1 MHIRNNFKHTIAAS
15 YIGYITQAI
24 VNNFAPLLFVTFHNT
39 YHIPLSQIGLL
50 VTINFCTQIIVD
62 LISAKY
68 IDKIGYRASTIIAHI
83 FAAAGLILLGFLPD
97 LFPNPY
103 LGICIAIVFYA
114 IGGGLTEVVI
124 SPIVEACPTDSN
136 TAAMSLLH
144 SFYCWGSVLVVLVST
159 LLFQLIGIQYWKQIS
174 CMWAIIPIFNIFYFS
189 LVPINTLTEDGE
201 GMSITALVKTK
212 IFWILALLMV
222 CSGASELAMSQWASA
237 LAETGLHVSKT
248 IGDLAGPCFF
258 AILMGTGRVLHA
270 TIGERFSLV
279 HYLGVSAILCI
290 ISYLAVSL
298 SPVPAISLIA
308 CGICGLSVAAMWP
321 GIYSLASMKCPQGG
335 TALFALLAFA
345 GDIGCSS
352 GPTIVGYISTAL
364 QDNLRLGLLSAIVFP
379 VIMLAGLRYCQTKQA
394 ENEPLEY
401 RNKT

>member
-1 MHIRNNFKHTIAAS
+1 MHIHTNFKHTIAAS

-24 VNNFAPLLFVTFHNT
+24 VNNFAPLLFVTFHST
-39 YHIPLSQIGLL
+39 YQIPLSQIGLL

-62 LISAKY
+62 LLSAKY
-68 IDKIGYRASTIIAHI
+68 IDRIGYRASAVLAHI
-83 FAAAGLILLGFLPD
+83 FAAAGLISLGVLPD
-97 LFPNPY
+97 LFPTPY
-103 LGICIAIVFYA
+103 LGICIAVVIYA

-124 SPIVEACPTDSN
+124 SPIVEACPTDSS

-159 LLFQLIGIQYWKQIS
+159 LLFHFVGIQYWKQIA
-174 CMWAIIPIFNIFYFS
+174 CMWAVIPIFNIFYFAV
-189 LVPINTLTEDGE
+189 VPINTLTEEGE
-201 GMSITALVKTK
+201 GMTISALIKTR
-212 IFWILALLMV
+212 IFWILALLMI

-270 TIGERFSLV
+270 TIGERFSLTR
-279 HYLGVSAILCI
+279 YLSISAILCI
-290 ISYLAVSL
+290 ISYLTVSL
-298 SPVPAISLIA
+298 SPIPALSLIG

-321 GIYSLASMKCPQGG
+321 GIYSLASLTCPLGG
-335 TALFALLAFA
+335 TAMFALLAFA

-352 GPTIVGYISTAL
+352 GPTLVGYLSTEF
-364 QDNLRLGLLSAIVFP
+364 QDNIRLGLLASIAFP
-379 VIMLAGLRYCQTKQA
+379 VVMLFGLKLCQTK
-394 ENEPLEY
+394 P
-401 RNKT
+401 TDS

>member
-1 MHIRNNFKHTIAAS
+1 MRIHNNFKHTIAAS

-62 LISAKY
+62 LVSAKY
-68 IDKIGYRASTIIAHI
+68 IDRIGYRASAIIAHI
-83 FAAAGLILLGFLPD
+83 FAAAGLILLGILPD

-103 LGICIAIVFYA
+103 IGICIAIIFYA

-124 SPIVEACPTDSN
+124 SPIVEACPTDSS

-144 SFYCWGSVLVVLVST
+144 SFYCWGSVLVILVST
-159 LLFQLIGIQYWKQIS
+159 LFFHFVGMQYWKQIS
-174 CMWAIIPIFNIFYFS
+174 CMWAIIPIFNIFYFAI
-189 LVPINTLTEDGE
+189 VPINTLTEDGE
-201 GMSITALVKTK
+201 GMSIAELIRTR
-212 IFWILALLMV
+212 IFWVLALLMV

-237 LAETGLHVSKT
+237 LAETGLQVSKT
-248 IGDLAGPCFF
+248 VGDLAGPCFF

-270 TIGERFSLV
+270 TVGERFSLV
-279 HYLGVSAILCI
+279 RYLGISAILCT
-290 ISYLAVSL
+290 ISYLTVSL
-298 SPVPAISLIA
+298 SPFPAISLIA

-321 GIYSLASMKCPQGG
+321 GIYSLASMTCPRGG
-335 TALFALLAFA
+335 TAMFALLAFA

-364 QDNLRLGLLSAIVFP
+364 QDDLRLGMLSALVFP
-379 VIMLAGLRYCQTKQA
+379 IVMLAGLKFCRVKQTIG
-394 ENEPLEY
+394 
-401 RNKT
+401 

>member
-1 MHIRNNFKHTIAAS
+1 MHIHTNFKHTIAAS

-24 VNNFAPLLFVTFHNT
+24 VNNFAPLLFVTFHST

-68 IDKIGYRASTIIAHI
+68 IDQIGYRASAVIAHI
-83 FAAAGLILLGFLPD
+83 FAAAGLISLGVLPD

-103 LGICIAIVFYA
+103 IGICIAVVIYA
-114 IGGGLTEVVI
+114 VGGGLTEVVI
-124 SPIVEACPTDSN
+124 SPIVEACPTDSS

-159 LLFQLIGIQYWKQIS
+159 LLFHFAGIQYWKQIS
-174 CMWAIIPIFNIFYFS
+174 CMWAVIPIFNIFYFS
-189 LVPINTLTEDGE
+189 VVPINNLTEEGE
-201 GMSITALVKTK
+201 GMSIGALIKTR
-212 IFWILALLMV
+212 IFWILALLMI

-270 TIGERFSLV
+270 TIGERFPLTR
-279 HYLGVSAILCI
+279 YLSISAVLCI
-290 ISYLAVSL
+290 ISYLTVSL
-298 SPVPAISLIA
+298 SPIPALSLIG

-321 GIYSLASMKCPQGG
+321 GIYSLASLKCPLGG
-335 TALFALLAFA
+335 TAMFALLAFA

-352 GPTIVGYISTAL
+352 GPTLVGYLSTEF
-364 QDNLRLGLLSAIVFP
+364 QDNIRLGMLASIAFP
-379 VIMLAGLRYCQTKQA
+379 VVMLAGLKLCQTKQTD
-394 ENEPLEY
+394 P
-401 RNKT
+401 

>member
-1 MHIRNNFKHTIAAS
+1 MRIHNNFKHTIAAS

-62 LISAKY
+62 LVSAKY
-68 IDKIGYRASTIIAHI
+68 IDRIGYRASAIIAHI
-83 FAAAGLILLGFLPD
+83 FAAAGLILLGILPD

-103 LGICIAIVFYA
+103 IGICIAIIFYA

-124 SPIVEACPTDSN
+124 SPIVEACPTDSS

-144 SFYCWGSVLVVLVST
+144 SFYCWGSVLVILVST
-159 LLFQLIGIQYWKQIS
+159 LFFHFVGMQYWKQIS
-174 CMWAIIPIFNIFYFS
+174 CMWAIIPLFNIFYFAI
-189 LVPINTLTEDGE
+189 VPINTLTEDGE
-201 GMSITALVKTK
+201 GMSIAELIRTR
-212 IFWILALLMV
+212 IFWVLALLMV

-237 LAETGLHVSKT
+237 LAETGLQVSKT
-248 IGDLAGPCFF
+248 VGDLAGPCFF

-270 TIGERFSLV
+270 TVEERFSLV
-279 HYLGVSAILCI
+279 RYLGISAILCT
-290 ISYLAVSL
+290 ISYLTVSL

-321 GIYSLASMKCPQGG
+321 GIYSLASMTCPRGG
-335 TALFALLAFA
+335 TAMFALLAFA

-364 QDNLRLGLLSAIVFP
+364 QDDLRLGMLSALVFP
-379 VIMLAGLRYCQTKQA
+379 IVMLAGLKFCRKYYKFRSKRQ
-394 ENEPLEY
+394 N
-401 RNKT
+401 

>member
-1 MHIRNNFKHTIAAS
+1 MRIHNNFKHTIAAS

-62 LISAKY
+62 LVSAKY
-68 IDKIGYRASTIIAHI
+68 IDRIGYRASAIIAHI
-83 FAAAGLILLGFLPD
+83 FAAAGLILLGILPD

-103 LGICIAIVFYA
+103 IGICIAIIFYA

-124 SPIVEACPTDSN
+124 SPIVEACPTDSS

-144 SFYCWGSVLVVLVST
+144 SFYCWGSVLVILVST
-159 LLFQLIGIQYWKQIS
+159 LFFHFVGMQYWKQIS
-174 CMWAIIPIFNIFYFS
+174 CMWAIIPLFNIFYFAI
-189 LVPINTLTEDGE
+189 VPINTLTEDGE
-201 GMSITALVKTK
+201 GMSIAELIRTR
-212 IFWILALLMV
+212 IFWVLALLMV

-237 LAETGLHVSKT
+237 LAETGLQVSKT
-248 IGDLAGPCFF
+248 VGDLAGPCFF

-279 HYLGVSAILCI
+279 RYLGISAILCT
-290 ISYLAVSL
+290 ISYLTVSL

-321 GIYSLASMKCPQGG
+321 GIYSLASMTCPRGG
-335 TALFALLAFA
+335 TAMFALLAFA

-364 QDNLRLGLLSAIVFP
+364 QDDLRLGMLSALVFP
-379 VIMLAGLRYCQTKQA
+379 IVMLAGLKFCRKYYKFRSKRQ
-394 ENEPLEY
+394 N
-401 RNKT
+401 

>member
-1 MHIRNNFKHTIAAS
+1 MSIHNNFRHTIAAS

-62 LISAKY
+62 LLSAKY
-68 IDKIGYRASTIIAHI
+68 IDRIGYRAAAIIAHI
-83 FAAAGLILLGFLPD
+83 FAAIGLILLGVLPGV
-97 LFPNPY
+97 FSQPY
-103 LGICIAIVFYA
+103 IGICIAIVIYA

-124 SPIVEACPTDSN
+124 SPIVEACPTDSS

-159 LLFQLIGIQYWKQIS
+159 LLFHSIGIQYWKQIS
-174 CMWAIIPIFNIFYFS
+174 CMWALIPIFNIFYFAV
-189 LVPINTLTEDGE
+189 VPVGTLTEEGE
-201 GMSITALVKTK
+201 GMSITDLIKTR
-212 IFWILALLMV
+212 IFWILAMLMV

-237 LAETGLHVSKT
+237 LAETGLHVSKS

-258 AILMGTGRVLHA
+258 AILMGSGRVLHA
-270 TIGERFSLV
+270 NLGERYSLTR
-279 HYLGVSAILCI
+279 YLSLCAVVCI
-290 ISYLAVSL
+290 ISYLMVSL
-298 SPVPAISLIA
+298 SPFPALSLIG

-321 GIYSLASMKCPQGG
+321 GVYSLSAGKCPKGG
-335 TALFALLAFA
+335 TAMFALLAFA

-364 QDNLRLGLLSAIVFP
+364 QDNLRLGLLSVIIFP
-379 VIMLAGLRYCQTKQA
+379 VLMLIGLRICQKH
-394 ENEPLEY
+394 ES
-401 RNKT
+401 

>member
-1 MHIRNNFKHTIAAS
+1 MRIHNNFKHTIAAS

-62 LISAKY
+62 LVSAKY
-68 IDKIGYRASTIIAHI
+68 IDRIGYRASAIIAHI
-83 FAAAGLILLGFLPD
+83 FAAAGLILLGILPD

-103 LGICIAIVFYA
+103 IGICIAIIFYA

-124 SPIVEACPTDSN
+124 SPIVEACPTDSS

-144 SFYCWGSVLVVLVST
+144 SFYCWGSVLVILVST
-159 LLFQLIGIQYWKQIS
+159 LFFHFVGMQYWKQIS
-174 CMWAIIPIFNIFYFS
+174 CMWAIIPLFNIFYFAI
-189 LVPINTLTEDGE
+189 VPINTLTEDGE
-201 GMSITALVKTK
+201 GMSIAELIRTR
-212 IFWILALLMV
+212 IFWVLALLMV

-237 LAETGLHVSKT
+237 LAETGLQVSKT
-248 IGDLAGPCFF
+248 VGDLAGPCFF

-270 TIGERFSLV
+270 TVGERFSLV
-279 HYLGVSAILCI
+279 RYLGISAILCT
-290 ISYLAVSL
+290 ISYLTVSL

-321 GIYSLASMKCPQGG
+321 GIYSLASMTCPRGG
-335 TALFALLAFA
+335 TAMFALLAFA

-364 QDNLRLGLLSAIVFP
+364 QDDLRLGMLSALVFP
-379 VIMLAGLRYCQTKQA
+379 IVMLAGLKFCRKYYKFRSKRQ
-394 ENEPLEY
+394 N
-401 RNKT
+401 

>member
-1 MHIRNNFKHTIAAS
+1 MHIHTNFKHTIAAS

-24 VNNFAPLLFVTFHNT
+24 VNNFAPLLFVMFHST

-62 LISAKY
+62 LLSAKY
-68 IDKIGYRASTIIAHI
+68 IDQIGYRASAVIAHI
-83 FAAAGLILLGFLPD
+83 FAAAGLISLGVLPD

-103 LGICIAIVFYA
+103 IGICIAVVIYA
-114 IGGGLTEVVI
+114 VGGGLTEVVI
-124 SPIVEACPTDSN
+124 SPIVEACPTDSS

-159 LLFQLIGIQYWKQIS
+159 LLFHFAGIQYWKQIS
-174 CMWAIIPIFNIFYFS
+174 CIWAVIPIFNIFYFS
-189 LVPINTLTEDGE
+189 VVPISNLTEEGK
-201 GMSITALVKTK
+201 GMSIGALIKTR
-212 IFWILALLMV
+212 IFWILALLMI

-270 TIGERFSLV
+270 TIGERFPLTR
-279 HYLGVSAILCI
+279 YLSISAILCI
-290 ISYLAVSL
+290 ISYLTVSL
-298 SPVPAISLIA
+298 SPIPALSLIG

-321 GIYSLASMKCPQGG
+321 GIYSLASLKCPLGG
-335 TALFALLAFA
+335 TAMFALLAFA

-352 GPTIVGYISTAL
+352 GPTLVGYLSTEF
-364 QDNLRLGLLSAIVFP
+364 QDNIRLGMLASIAFP
-379 VIMLAGLRYCQTKQA
+379 VVMLAGLKLCQTKQ
-394 ENEPLEY
+394 
-401 RNKT
+401 TDT

>member
-1 MHIRNNFKHTIAAS
+1 MHIHNNYKHTIAAS

-50 VTINFCTQIIVD
+50 VTINFCIQIIVD
-62 LISAKY
+62 LASAKY
-68 IDKIGYRASTIIAHI
+68 IDRIGYRASAIIAHI
-83 FAAAGLILLGFLPD
+83 FAAAGLILLGILPD
-97 LFPNPY
+97 LFSNPY
-103 LGICIAIVFYA
+103 IGICIAIVLYA

-124 SPIVEACPTDSN
+124 SPIVEACPTDSSS
-136 TAAMSLLH
+136 AAMSLLH

-159 LLFQLIGIQYWKQIS
+159 LLFRFLGIQFWKQVSI
-174 CMWAIIPIFNIFYFS
+174 MWSIIPILNIFYFAV
-189 LVPINTLTEDGE
+189 VPINTLTEDGD
-201 GMSITALVKTK
+201 GMSIMELIRTK
-212 IFWILALLMV
+212 LIWILALLMV

-237 LAETGLHVSKT
+237 LAETGLQVSKT
-248 IGDLAGPCFF
+248 VGDLAGPCFF

-270 TIGERFSLV
+270 TVGERFSLV
-279 HYLGVSAILCI
+279 HYLSASAVLCI
-290 ISYLAVSL
+290 ISYLTVSL
-298 SPVPAISLIA
+298 SPVPAVSLIA

-321 GIYSLASMKCPQGG
+321 GIYSLASMKCPKGG
-335 TALFALLAFA
+335 TAMFALLAFA

-379 VIMLAGLRYCQTKQA
+379 VVMLVGLRFCRTK
-394 ENEPLEY
+394 P
-401 RNKT
+401 

>member
-1 MHIRNNFKHTIAAS
+1 MHIHTNFKHTIAAS

-24 VNNFAPLLFVTFHNT
+24 VNNFAPLLFVTFHST
-39 YHIPLSQIGLL
+39 YQIPLSQIGLL

-62 LISAKY
+62 LLSAKY
-68 IDKIGYRASTIIAHI
+68 IDRIGYRASAVLAHI
-83 FAAAGLILLGFLPD
+83 FAAAGLIFLGVLPD
-97 LFPNPY
+97 LFPTPY
-103 LGICIAIVFYA
+103 LGICIAVVIYA

-124 SPIVEACPTDSN
+124 SPIVEACPTDSS

-159 LLFQLIGIQYWKQIS
+159 LLFHFVGIQYWKQIA
-174 CMWAIIPIFNIFYFS
+174 CMWAVIPIFNIFYFAV
-189 LVPINTLTEDGE
+189 VPINTLTEEGE
-201 GMSITALVKTK
+201 GMTISALIKTR
-212 IFWILALLMV
+212 IFWILALLMI

-270 TIGERFSLV
+270 TVGERFSLTR
-279 HYLGVSAILCI
+279 YLSISAILCI
-290 ISYLAVSL
+290 ISYLTVSL
-298 SPVPAISLIA
+298 SPIPALSLIG

-321 GIYSLASMKCPQGG
+321 GIYSLASLTCPLGG
-335 TALFALLAFA
+335 TAMFALLAFA

-352 GPTIVGYISTAL
+352 GPTLVGYLSTEF
-364 QDNLRLGLLSAIVFP
+364 QDNIRLGLLASIAFP
-379 VIMLAGLRYCQTKQA
+379 VVMLFGLKLCQTK
-394 ENEPLEY
+394 P
-401 RNKT
+401 TDS

>member
-1 MHIRNNFKHTIAAS
+1 MHIHNNYKHTIAAS

-50 VTINFCTQIIVD
+50 VTINFCIQIIVD
-62 LISAKY
+62 LASAKY
-68 IDKIGYRASTIIAHI
+68 IDRIGYRASAIIAHI
-83 FAAAGLILLGFLPD
+83 FAAAGLILLGILPD
-97 LFPNPY
+97 LFSNPY
-103 LGICIAIVFYA
+103 IGICIAIILYA

-124 SPIVEACPTDSN
+124 SPIVEACPTDSSS
-136 TAAMSLLH
+136 AAMSLLH

-159 LLFQLIGIQYWKQIS
+159 LLFRFLGIQFWKQVSI
-174 CMWAIIPIFNIFYFS
+174 MWSIIPILNIFYFAV
-189 LVPINTLTEDGE
+189 VPINTLTEDGD
-201 GMSITALVKTK
+201 GMSIMELIRTK
-212 IFWILALLMV
+212 LIWILALLMV

-237 LAETGLHVSKT
+237 LAETGLQVSKT
-248 IGDLAGPCFF
+248 VGDLAGPCFF

-270 TIGERFSLV
+270 TVGERFSLV
-279 HYLGVSAILCI
+279 HYLSASAVLCI
-290 ISYLAVSL
+290 ISYLTVSL
-298 SPVPAISLIA
+298 SPVPAVSLIA

-321 GIYSLASMKCPQGG
+321 GIYSLASMKCPKGG
-335 TALFALLAFA
+335 TAMFALLAFA

-379 VIMLAGLRYCQTKQA
+379 VVMLVGLRFCRTK
-394 ENEPLEY
+394 P
-401 RNKT
+401 

>member
-1 MHIRNNFKHTIAAS
+1 MRIHNNFKHTIAAS

-62 LISAKY
+62 LVSAKY
-68 IDKIGYRASTIIAHI
+68 IDRIGYRASAIIAHI
-83 FAAAGLILLGFLPD
+83 FAAAGLILLGILPD

-103 LGICIAIVFYA
+103 IGICIAIIFYA

-124 SPIVEACPTDSN
+124 SPIVEACPTDSS

-144 SFYCWGSVLVVLVST
+144 SFYCWGSVLVILVST
-159 LLFQLIGIQYWKQIS
+159 LFFHFVGMQYWKQIS
-174 CMWAIIPIFNIFYFS
+174 CIWAIIPIFNIFYFAI
-189 LVPINTLTEDGE
+189 VPINTLTEDGE
-201 GMSITALVKTK
+201 GMSIAELIRTR
-212 IFWILALLMV
+212 IFWVLALLMV

-237 LAETGLHVSKT
+237 LAETGLQVSKT
-248 IGDLAGPCFF
+248 VGDLAGPCFF

-270 TIGERFSLV
+270 TVGERFSLV
-279 HYLGVSAILCI
+279 RYLGISAILCT
-290 ISYLAVSL
+290 ISYLTVSL
-298 SPVPAISLIA
+298 SPFPAISLIA

-321 GIYSLASMKCPQGG
+321 GIYSLASMTCPRGG
-335 TALFALLAFA
+335 TAMFALLAFA

-364 QDNLRLGLLSAIVFP
+364 QDDLRLGMLSALVFP
-379 VIMLAGLRYCQTKQA
+379 IVMLAGLKFCRVKQTIG
-394 ENEPLEY
+394 
-401 RNKT
+401 

>member
-1 MHIRNNFKHTIAAS
+1 MHIHTNFKHTIAAS

-24 VNNFAPLLFVTFHNT
+24 VNNFAPLLFVTFHSA

-62 LISAKY
+62 LLSAKY
-68 IDKIGYRASTIIAHI
+68 IDLIGYRTSAVIAHI
-83 FAAAGLILLGFLPD
+83 FAAAGLISLGVLPD
-97 LFPNPY
+97 LFPTPY
-103 LGICIAIVFYA
+103 MGICIAVVIYA

-124 SPIVEACPTDSN
+124 SPIVEACPTDSS

-144 SFYCWGSVLVVLVST
+144 SFYCWGSVLVILVST
-159 LLFQLIGIQYWKQIS
+159 LLFHFVGIQYWKQIS
-174 CMWAIIPIFNIFYFS
+174 CMWAVIPIFNIFYFAV
-189 LVPINTLTEDGE
+189 VPINTLTEEGE
-201 GMSITALVKTK
+201 GMTISSLIKTR
-212 IFWILALLMV
+212 IFWILALLMI

-270 TIGERFSLV
+270 SVGERFPLTQ
-279 HYLGVSAILCI
+279 YLSISAILCI
-290 ISYLAVSL
+290 ISYLTVSL
-298 SPVPAISLIA
+298 SPIPALSLIG

-321 GIYSLASMKCPQGG
+321 GIYSLASLKCPLGG
-335 TALFALLAFA
+335 TAMFALLAFA

-352 GPTIVGYISTAL
+352 GPTLVGYLSTKF
-364 QDNLRLGLLSAIVFP
+364 QDNIRLGLLASIAFP
-379 VIMLAGLRYCQTKQA
+379 AVMLAGLKLCQTKQA
-394 ENEPLEY
+394 DP
-401 RNKT
+401 

>member
-1 MHIRNNFKHTIAAS
+1 MHIHTNFKHTIAAS

-24 VNNFAPLLFVTFHNT
+24 VNNFAPLLFVTFHST
-39 YHIPLSQIGLL
+39 YQIPLSQIGLL

-62 LISAKY
+62 LLSAKY
-68 IDKIGYRASTIIAHI
+68 IDRIGYRASAVLAHI
-83 FAAAGLILLGFLPD
+83 FAAAGLISLGVLPD
-97 LFPNPY
+97 FFPTPY
-103 LGICIAIVFYA
+103 LGICIAVVIYA

-124 SPIVEACPTDSN
+124 SPIVEACPTDSS

-159 LLFQLIGIQYWKQIS
+159 LLFHFVGIQYWKQIA
-174 CMWAIIPIFNIFYFS
+174 CMWAVIPIFNIFYFAV
-189 LVPINTLTEDGE
+189 VPINTLTEEGE
-201 GMSITALVKTK
+201 GMTISALIKTR
-212 IFWILALLMV
+212 IFWILALLMI

-270 TIGERFSLV
+270 TVGERFSLTR
-279 HYLGVSAILCI
+279 YLSISAILCI
-290 ISYLAVSL
+290 ISYLTVSL
-298 SPVPAISLIA
+298 SPIPALSLIG

-321 GIYSLASMKCPQGG
+321 GIYSLASLTCPLGG
-335 TALFALLAFA
+335 TAMFALLAFA

-352 GPTIVGYISTAL
+352 GPTLVGYLSTEF
-364 QDNLRLGLLSAIVFP
+364 QDNIRLGLLASIAFP
-379 VIMLAGLRYCQTKQA
+379 VVMLFGLKLCQTK
-394 ENEPLEY
+394 P
-401 RNKT
+401 TDS